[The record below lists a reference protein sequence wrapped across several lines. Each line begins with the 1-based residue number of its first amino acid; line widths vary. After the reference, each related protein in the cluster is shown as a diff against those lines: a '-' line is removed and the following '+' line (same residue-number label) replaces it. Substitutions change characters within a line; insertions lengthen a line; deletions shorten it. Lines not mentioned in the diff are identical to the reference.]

1 MAEEGQYQ
9 PKISP
14 KRLKLEEIVEEG
26 GDDRISVLPDYLL
39 HEILSRLPSTK
50 DAIRTGTL
58 SKRWEHL
65 WTSVPTLSF
74 TNTDYYDIFSESP
87 RNPNSRSDF
96 VSFVDKTLTQ
106 CRQLKLKKFQVC
118 SSYDIRFKSQVN
130 NWVRYAISRDVEELD
145 LRFWNRE
152 SLIEVLLDEYLFI
165 SSCLTKLRLYS
176 CKLNPSG
183 AISWTNLRRLC
194 ISWGHIDED
203 LIENILSGSP
213 VLETLVLNYCYGYR
227 RLDITSKS
235 VKKLVFS
242 GYMDLSSLFGVNII
256 EINAPNISSLTIQ
269 EDSVLNKL
277 LLLNVFSLVEAN
289 LDYTNVSQWET
300 MSEEE
305 EEEMLKGLMLNL
317 SHVKELNIGDSCSK
331 VVSRLEA
338 KGFVFPSNMKFP
350 VIRHWY
356 DNDSE

>member
-39 HEILSRLPSTK
+39 HEILCRLPSTK

-65 WTSVPTLSF
+65 WTSVPTLIF
-74 TNTDYYDIFSESP
+74 TNTDYYDIFTESP

-106 CRQLKLKKFQVC
+106 CRQLKLQKFQ
-118 SSYDIRFKSQVN
+118 
-130 NWVRYAISRDVEELD
+130 LD
-145 LRFWNRE
+145 LRFWNKE
-152 SLIEVLLDEYLFI
+152 SLIEVLLDENLFI
-165 SSCLTKLRLYS
+165 SSCLTKLRLDS

-183 AISWTNLRRLC
+183 AISWANLRRLC

-213 VLETLVLNYCYGYR
+213 LLETLVLNYCYGYR

-235 VKKLVFS
+235 VK
-242 GYMDLSSLFGVNII
+242 N
-256 EINAPNISSLTIQ
+256 
-269 EDSVLNKL
+269 
-277 LLLNVFSLVEAN
+277 
-289 LDYTNVSQWET
+289 
-300 MSEEE
+300 
-305 EEEMLKGLMLNL
+305 
-317 SHVKELNIGDSCSK
+317 
-331 VVSRLEA
+331 
-338 KGFVFPSNMKFP
+338 
-350 VIRHWY
+350 
-356 DNDSE
+356 